1 MVILYL
7 NSKGEEKLI
16 DGVINLQ
23 KAGDGLFTALVES
36 GVELKLRVAG
46 IKGIYGNKAE
56 APEIPAKEPEATEKI
71 REAGM
76 ARAKAEAYTDGACK
90 GNPGPGGWGAIVV
103 TRGKE
108 VELSGGEPATTNN
121 KMELSA
127 VIAALGYFQEPTDV
141 TLTTDSKYIVDAI
154 QKGWLDNWKKNG
166 WRKADKGSVA
176 NVELWEKLLVLLKRH
191 HVTFVWVKGHAGH
204 AYNERCDKLAVK
216 QSMRYAQ
223 A

>member
-16 DGVINLQ
+16 DGVMNLQ

-36 GVELKLRVAG
+36 GTELKLRVAG
-46 IKGIYGNKAE
+46 IKGVYRNKAE
-56 APEIPAKEPEATEKI
+56 APEIPAKEPEITEKD
-71 REAGM
+71 RETGD
-76 ARAKAEAYTDGACK
+76 RAKAEAYTDGACK
-90 GNPGPGGWGAIVV
+90 GNPGPGGWGVIVV
-103 TRGKE
+103 SEGHE

-127 VIAALGYFQEPTDV
+127 VIAALGYFQEPTDI
-141 TLTTDSKYIVDAI
+141 TLTTDSRYIVDAI
-154 QKGWLDNWKKNG
+154 QKGWLNNWKKNG

-176 NVELWEKLLVLLKRH
+176 NVELWEKLLVLLEKH
-191 HVTFVWVKGHAGH
+191 HVTFVWIKGHAGH

-216 QSMRYAQ
+216 QSLRYAH

>member
-16 DGVINLQ
+16 DGVMNLQ

-36 GVELKLRVAG
+36 GTELKLRVAG
-46 IKGIYGNKAE
+46 IKGIYRNKAE
-56 APEIPAKEPEATEKI
+56 APEIPAKEPELTEKS
-71 REAGM
+71 REAG

-103 TRGKE
+103 TGGHE

-127 VIAALGYFQEPTDV
+127 VIAALGYFQDPTDI

-154 QKGWLDNWKKNG
+154 QKGWLNNWKKNG

-176 NVELWEKLLVLLKRH
+176 NVELWEKLLVLLEKH
-191 HVTFVWVKGHAGH
+191 HVTVVWIKGHAGH
-204 AYNERCDKLAVK
+204 VYNERCDKLAVK
-216 QSMRYAQ
+216 QSIRYAQ